1 MDLTREEMVLL
12 ERWKKGFNGNTEE
25 NILSGML
32 YWASGVEE
40 EIKQYPYVH
49 IPASKTIHF
58 MEDDSVTVSAE
69 VNGILVGR
77 VSFFTREEFL
87 EWDLD
92 HTLEIFITKDMRV
105 ISIGTNRV
113 LERETVSYSL
123 VSSVQDYG
131 KKPLLHVYR
140 SRTFITAKSLEDLFE
155 KFKSI

>member
-12 ERWKKGFNGNTEE
+12 ERWKKRFNGTTED

-32 YWASGVEE
+32 FWASGIEE

-49 IPASKTIHF
+49 IPASKTIRF
-58 MEDDSVTVSAE
+58 EEDGEVTVSAE
-69 VNGILVGR
+69 VNGILLAR
-77 VSFFTREEFL
+77 VRFYTREEFF

-92 HTLEIFITKDMRV
+92 HTLEIFITKDVRV
-105 ISIGTNRV
+105 ISLGVDRV

-131 KKPLLHVYR
+131 KKPFINVYR
-140 SRTFITAKSLEDLFE
+140 SRTLITAKSLEDLYV